1 MQTSIARVRS
11 EVRQLARGKAPRAVR
26 YPVAVRD
33 AAVALARPRVRE
45 GDSVRQVAQA
55 LGVSEPTLARWL
67 QSLAPAVLRP
77 VAMTAPEPEP
87 APAEHH
93 EVVLITAQGVRVE
106 GLDRDAVIA
115 VLRALA

>member
-1 MQTSIARVRS
+1 MQTSIDRFRS

-45 GDSVRQVAQA
+45 GGSVRQVAQE

-67 QSLAPAVLRP
+67 QPCAPSVLRP
-77 VAMTAPEPEP
+77 VAVAPDPEPERDDP
-87 APAEHH
+87 AGL
-93 EVVLITAQGVRVE
+93 VLITAQGARVE
-106 GLDRDAVIA
+106 GLNRAALIA